1 MATKNVNAEMNAEV
15 NVTTPVVDVEPQ
27 VSTPLEGDNYKK
39 IITQL
44 VAGGAKKYN
53 NLKIKNVNVL
63 DADTYVRVSIT
74 IVPNVPAY
82 INEERTESNVIFTSL
97 FALVAVLKNNEEY
110 AWMANTL
117 LERPNI
123 LPLILCGGTINI
135 LQREYE
141 AGEDVPNPWSN
152 RETEPRVYDHNV
164 IVNDVIDIT
173 LGKAGI
179 KMADK
184 LADKILGF

>member
-1 MATKNVNAEMNAEV
+1 METENVNV
-15 NVTTPVVDVEPQ
+15 NVATQNVDVEPQ
-27 VSTPLEGDNYKK
+27 VATSFEGDTYKQ
-39 IITQL
+39 IINKL
-44 VAGGAKKYN
+44 ISGGAKKFN
-53 NLKIKNVNVL
+53 NLKIKNVNIL
-63 DADTYVRVSIT
+63 DNDTYVRVSIT
-74 IVPNVPAY
+74 VVPNVPAY
-82 INEERTESNVIFTSL
+82 IAGELTESNVIFTSL
-97 FALVAVLKNNEEY
+97 FALTAVLKNNEDY

-141 AGEDVPNPWSN
+141 AGEEVPNPWST

-173 LGKAGI
+173 LGKAGT

-184 LADKILGF
+184 LADKILG